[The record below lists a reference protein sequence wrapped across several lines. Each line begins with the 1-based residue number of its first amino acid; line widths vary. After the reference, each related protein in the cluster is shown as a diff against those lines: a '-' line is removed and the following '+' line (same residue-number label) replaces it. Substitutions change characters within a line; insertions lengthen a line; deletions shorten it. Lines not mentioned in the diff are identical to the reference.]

1 MVQITADPQLIERA
15 SEQSSRAV
23 KQRLLLQWMCQHL
36 GEVFSPQQICDEAG
50 VSISVLEAVI
60 DKGAAQF
67 IQEEVFRDPFTKEV
81 SRTQALQL
89 TDEQQVALQAIT
101 TAMDQRIAQTF
112 ITWCNRKWQN
122 RGLFAGHSKGT
133 RRRKR
138 SHYAR
143 T

>member
-1 MVQITADPQLIERA
+1 MDVPTLR
-15 SEQSSRAV
+15 R
-23 KQRLLLQWMCQHL
+23 
-36 GEVFSPQQICDEAG
+36 GFSPQQICDEAG

-101 TAMDQRIAQTF
+101 TAMDQQIAQTF
-112 ITWCNRKWQN
+112 
-122 RGLFAGHSKGT
+122 
-133 RRRKR
+133 
-138 SHYAR
+138 YYMV
-143 T
+143 